1 LEEEIANPNG
11 GELETKEKALAKAV
25 EEKAVNKVRAAV
37 EETDVGEDQSVL

>member
-1 LEEEIANPNG
+1 MGTKLER
-11 GELETKEKALAKAV
+11 KKKALAKAV